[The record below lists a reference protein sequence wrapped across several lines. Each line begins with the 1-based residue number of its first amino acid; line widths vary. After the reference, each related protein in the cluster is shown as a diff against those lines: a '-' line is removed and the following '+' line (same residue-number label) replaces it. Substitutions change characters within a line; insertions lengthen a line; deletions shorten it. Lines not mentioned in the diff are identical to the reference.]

1 MRRRSLRSLLIGVLA
16 SVCAFVGVA
25 LALAV
30 LGIHQSGHGG
40 HAWTDTMAIDRL
52 GVHLT
57 TADLVAL
64 AAGLCVG
71 VVAFVF
77 SYRGVDVS

>member
-1 MRRRSLRSLLIGVLA
+1 MKRRAFRSLLIAVVA
-16 SVCAFVGVA
+16 SVCAFIAMA

-30 LGIHQSGHGG
+30 LGLYQSGHGSQ
-40 HAWTDTMAIDRL
+40 AWTDAMAIDRL

-64 AAGLCVG
+64 VVGLSAG

-77 SYRGVDVS
+77 SYRGVDAS

>member
-1 MRRRSLRSLLIGVLA
+1 MKRRAFRSLLIGVVA
-16 SVCAFVGVA
+16 SVCGFIGVA
-25 LALAV
+25 VALAV
-30 LGIHQSGHGG
+30 LGLYQSGHGG
-40 HAWTDTMAIDRL
+40 QSWTDTMAIDRL

-64 AAGLCVG
+64 AGGLCAGVG
-71 VVAFVF
+71 AFVF

>member
-1 MRRRSLRSLLIGVLA
+1 MKRRAFRSLLLGVVA
-16 SVCAFVGVA
+16 GVCGFVAVA

-30 LGIHQSGHGG
+30 VGLYQSGHGG
-40 HAWTDTMAIDRL
+40 QAWTDRMAVDRL
-52 GVHLT
+52 GAHLT

-64 AAGLCVG
+64 AAGLCAG
-71 VVAFVF
+71 VAAFVF